1 MSRRGWALFVALGV
15 IWGIPYLLIKV
26 AVEDLSP
33 AMLVLART
41 GLASLLIVPLAAA
54 RHQLRLLLPR
64 WRPLLVYTAVEIC
77 LPWVLL
83 GYAEQRLSSSLTG
96 LLVASVP
103 LVSAVLV
110 TVTGHERL
118 GSRNVVGLLVG
129 FAGVSVLAGFDVDA
143 SNSGAV
149 AAVGVVA
156 VCYALGPLI
165 LSRHLA
171 DLPGLG
177 VVAASLA
184 ITAVVYLPI
193 GIAQRP
199 TEAPGVDTWLSVV
212 GLAVLCTAVAFIV
225 FFRLIAEV
233 GPARATVITYV
244 NPAVALVLGVIVL
257 DERVTVAIG
266 AGFALILAG
275 SVLATSREAGRGAG
289 ARPRPP
295 ARARPQRRGGRRLP
309 GGRALNPTA
318 RDVPGEAGSSVA
330 AQSGVVRRA
339 E

>member
-1 MSRRGWALFVALGV
+1 MARGPGACQDARPPIRGGRDREEVQVSRRGWALFVTLGV

-54 RHQLRLLLPR
+54 RDQLRLLLPR

-165 LSRHLA
+165 LSRYLA

-199 TEAPGVDTWLSVV
+199 TEAPGADTWLSVV

-257 DERVTVAIG
+257 DERVTLATG

-275 SVLATSREAGRGAG
+275 SVLATSRER
-289 ARPRPP
+289 
-295 ARARPQRRGGRRLP
+295 
-309 GGRALNPTA
+309 
-318 RDVPGEAGSSVA
+318 GEAPVPVA
-330 AQSGVVRRA
+330 APLRRRDLNADEVAACPVA
-339 E
+339 EP